1 MRRIIF
7 PGSFDPITNGH
18 DDILKRAI
26 PLFDEIIIAVGVNVD
41 KSYMFSIKKRIE
53 FIDSVYK
60 NENKIKIRSYE
71 GLTVDFC
78 KKNNI
83 SYILRGLRNPS
94 DFEFEKTMAHLNNS
108 MSQIETIFLLTS
120 LENSF
125 ISSSLVREIIK
136 NGGDYSPFVPKSIKI
151 NGLLK

>member
-26 PLFDEIIIAVGVNVD
+26 PLFDEILIAVGVNID

-60 NENKIKIRSYE
+60 NEKKIKIRSYE

-125 ISSSLVREIIK
+125 ISSSVVREIIK
-136 NGGDYSPFVPKSIKI
+136 NGGDYSSFVPKNIKI
-151 NGLLK
+151 KGY

>member
-26 PLFDEIIIAVGVNVD
+26 PLFDEILIAVGVNVD

-60 NENKIKIRSYE
+60 NENKIKIRSYK

-151 NGLLK
+151 KGY

>member
-1 MRRIIF
+1 MRRIVF

-26 PLFDEIIIAVGVNVD
+26 PLFDEILIAVGVNVD

-60 NENKIKIRSYE
+60 NENKIKVRSYE

-136 NGGDYSPFVPKSIKI
+136 NGVDYSPFVPKSIKI
-151 NGLLK
+151 KGY

>member
-26 PLFDEIIIAVGVNVD
+26 PLFDEILIAVGVNVD
-41 KSYMFSIKKRIE
+41 KSYMFSIKNRME
-53 FIDSVYK
+53 FINSVYK

-136 NGGDYSPFVPKSIKI
+136 NGGDYSPFVPKSLKIK
-151 NGLLK
+151 GY

>member
-1 MRRIIF
+1 MRRIVF

-26 PLFDEIIIAVGVNVD
+26 PLFDEILIAVGVNVD
-41 KSYMFSIKKRIE
+41 KSYMFSIKKRME
-53 FIDSVYK
+53 FINSVYK
-60 NENKIKIRSYE
+60 NENKIKIKSYK

-151 NGLLK
+151 KGY

>member
-1 MRRIIF
+1 MRRIVF

-18 DDILKRAI
+18 DDILRRAI
-26 PLFDEIIIAVGVNVD
+26 PLFDEILIAVGVNVD
-41 KSYMFSIKKRIE
+41 KSYMFSIKKRIG
-53 FIDSVYK
+53 FINSVYK
-60 NENKIKIRSYE
+60 NENKIKIKSYK

-125 ISSSLVREIIK
+125 ISSSVVREIIK
-136 NGGDYSPFVPKSIKI
+136 NGGNFSPFVPKNLKIK
-151 NGLLK
+151 GH

>member
-41 KSYMFSIKKRIE
+41 KSYMFSIKKRME

-60 NENKIKIRSYE
+60 NENKIKIRSYK

-151 NGLLK
+151 KGY

>member
-1 MRRIIF
+1 MRKIVF

-18 DDILKRAI
+18 DDILKRAV
-26 PLFDEIIIAVGVNVD
+26 PLFDEILVAVGVNVN

-120 LENSF
+120 PENSF

-136 NGGDYSPFVPKSIKI
+136 NGGDCSPFVPKSIKI
-151 NGLLK
+151 KGY

>member
-26 PLFDEIIIAVGVNVD
+26 PLFDEILIAVGVNVD
-41 KSYMFSIKKRIE
+41 KSYMFSIKKRME
-53 FIDSVYK
+53 FINSVYK
-60 NENKIKIRSYE
+60 NENKIKIKSYK

-151 NGLLK
+151 KGY

>member
-1 MRRIIF
+1 MRRIVF

-18 DDILKRAI
+18 YDILKRAI
-26 PLFDEIIIAVGVNVD
+26 PLFDEILIAVGVNAD
-41 KSYMFSIKKRIE
+41 KSYMFSIKKRME
-53 FIDSVYK
+53 FINSVYK
-60 NENKIKIRSYE
+60 NENKIQIKSYK

-151 NGLLK
+151 NVY

>member
-60 NENKIKIRSYE
+60 NENKIQIKSYK

-151 NGLLK
+151 KGY

>member
-26 PLFDEIIIAVGVNVD
+26 PLFDEILIAVGVNVD
-41 KSYMFSIKKRIE
+41 KSYMFSIKKRME

-136 NGGDYSPFVPKSIKI
+136 NGGDYSPFVPKNIKI
-151 NGLLK
+151 KGY

>member
-26 PLFDEIIIAVGVNVD
+26 PLFDEILIAVGVNVD
-41 KSYMFSIKKRIE
+41 KSYMFSIKKRME
-53 FIDSVYK
+53 FINSVYK
-60 NENKIKIRSYE
+60 NENKIKIKSYK

-136 NGGDYSPFVPKSIKI
+136 NGGDYSPFVPKSLKIK
-151 NGLLK
+151 GY

>member
-26 PLFDEIIIAVGVNVD
+26 PLFDEILIAVGVNVD
-41 KSYMFSIKKRIE
+41 KSYMFSIKNRME
-53 FIDSVYK
+53 FINSVYK

-151 NGLLK
+151 KGY

>member
-1 MRRIIF
+1 MRRIVF

-26 PLFDEIIIAVGVNVD
+26 PLFDEILIAVGVNVD
-41 KSYMFSIKKRIE
+41 KSYMFSIKKRME

-60 NENKIKIRSYE
+60 NENKIKIRSYK

-136 NGGDYSPFVPKSIKI
+136 NRGDYSPFVPKNIKI
-151 NGLLK
+151 KGY

>member
-26 PLFDEIIIAVGVNVD
+26 PLFDEILIAVGVNVD
-41 KSYMFSIKKRIE
+41 KSYMFSIKKRME
-53 FIDSVYK
+53 FINSVYK

-136 NGGDYSPFVPKSIKI
+136 NGGDYSPFVPKSLKIK
-151 NGLLK
+151 GY

>member
-1 MRRIIF
+1 MRRIVF

-26 PLFDEIIIAVGVNVD
+26 PLFDEILIAVGVNVD
-41 KSYMFSIKKRIE
+41 KSYMFSIKNRME
-53 FIDSVYK
+53 FINSVYK

-125 ISSSLVREIIK
+125 ISSSLVRDIIK
-136 NGGDYSPFVPKSIKI
+136 NGGDYSPFIPKSIKI
-151 NGLLK
+151 NGY

>member
-1 MRRIIF
+1 MRRIVF

-26 PLFDEIIIAVGVNVD
+26 PLFDEILIAVGVNVD
-41 KSYMFSIKKRIE
+41 KSYMFSIKKRME

-60 NENKIKIRSYE
+60 NENKIKIRSYK

-151 NGLLK
+151 KGY